1 MSRICAASRTRRSI
15 SSFGTFWLR
24 RPNARLSYTV
34 MCGYSAYDW
43 NTIATSR
50 SAGATSLTT
59 RSPMRISPPVIS
71 SRPASIR
78 SAVLFPQPEGPTS
91 TRNSPSAMSSSRPS
105 TATAS
110 SNAFVTR
117 SYVTVATAPPLPT
130 PPKVK
135 HPPSSGRRVRSPP
148 VTPLARDLARV
159 GQDHLLEGV
168 DALSTERRERFLARL
183 TEIDWDE
190 LAHPAEPPPVE
201 DVAPPRVVTLGER
214 AERHAE
220 LVAAGEDAYRAGRV
234 AVLVVAGGQG
244 TRLGWDGPKGT
255 FPLGP
260 HSGKTIYEL
269 QAEKVLALS
278 RRLGRDVPLLV
289 LTSPATDAATRSFFA
304 ERDDLGLAPGQ
315 LRLFTQGTV
324 PSVDRDGRALL
335 AAPGVLLENPDG
347 HGGVFQA
354 LVRSGELERLRREGV
369 TTIVYVQVDNVL
381 APVDDPE
388 LVGLAAVERADVV
401 TKVLPKAHPDE
412 KVGHLVRVGERDR
425 IVEYTELTPEETR
438 ATTPDGELLYRW
450 GSPAMHAWS
459 VEFLVRLAD
468 RGYRPPLHRSAKPLE
483 A

>member
-1 MSRICAASRTRRSI
+1 M
-15 SSFGTFWLR
+15 
-24 RPNARLSYTV
+24 
-34 MCGYSAYDW
+34 
-43 NTIATSR
+43 
-50 SAGATSLTT
+50 
-59 RSPMRISPPVIS
+59 
-71 SRPASIR
+71 
-78 SAVLFPQPEGPTS
+78 
-91 TRNSPSAMSSSRPS
+91 
-105 TATAS
+105 
-110 SNAFVTR
+110 
-117 SYVTVATAPPLPT
+117 
-130 PPKVK
+130 
-135 HPPSSGRRVRSPP
+135 
-148 VTPLARDLARV
+148 TPLRRDLARV
-159 GQDHLLEGV
+159 GQEHLLEGV
-168 DALSTERRERFLARL
+168 DALSAERRERFLARL
-183 TEIDWDE
+183 AEIDWDE
-190 LAHPAEPPPVE
+190 LAHPGEPPPVE
-201 DVAPPRVVTLGER
+201 DVALPRVVTLAER

-220 LVAAGEDAYRAGRV
+220 LLAAGEDAYGAGRV

-244 TRLGWDGPKGT
+244 TRLGWEGPKGT

-304 ERDDLGLAPGQ
+304 DRNDLGLARGQ

-354 LVRSGELERLRREGV
+354 LVRSGELERLRREGA

-381 APVDDPE
+381 APVDDPG
-388 LVGLAAVERADVV
+388 LVGLAALERADVV

-412 KVGHLVRVGERDR
+412 KVGHLVRVGECDR
-425 IVEYTELTPEETR
+425 IVEYTELTPAETR
-438 ATTPDGELLYRW
+438 ATTPDGGLLYRW

-483 A
+483 AWLDGEVREVEGWKHERFVFDLVPEADVSVGMEIDRDAEFAPVKNAEGADSPATAVELAHRQYVSWLRDAGVAVKLDPDERLEISPLLGATRRQFLERWNGRIDRLDAGAYLE

>member
-1 MSRICAASRTRRSI
+1 
-15 SSFGTFWLR
+15 
-24 RPNARLSYTV
+24 
-34 MCGYSAYDW
+34 
-43 NTIATSR
+43 
-50 SAGATSLTT
+50 
-59 RSPMRISPPVIS
+59 
-71 SRPASIR
+71 
-78 SAVLFPQPEGPTS
+78 
-91 TRNSPSAMSSSRPS
+91 
-105 TATAS
+105 
-110 SNAFVTR
+110 
-117 SYVTVATAPPLPT
+117 
-130 PPKVK
+130 
-135 HPPSSGRRVRSPP
+135 
-148 VTPLARDLARV
+148 VTPLRRDLARV
-159 GQDHLLEGV
+159 GQEHLLEGV
-168 DALSTERRERFLARL
+168 DALSAERRERFLARL
-183 TEIDWDE
+183 AEIDWDE

-201 DVAPPRVVTLGER
+201 DVAPPRVVTLAER

-220 LVAAGEDAYRAGRV
+220 LLAAGEDAYGAGRV

-244 TRLGWDGPKGT
+244 TRLGWEGPKGT

-304 ERDDLGLAPGQ
+304 DRDDLGLAPGQ

-388 LVGLAAVERADVV
+388 LVGLAALERADVV

-425 IVEYTELTPEETR
+425 IVEYTELTPAETR

-459 VEFLVRLAD
+459 VEFLARLAD
-468 RGYRPPLHRSAKPLE
+468 RGYRPPLHRSAKPLQAWLDGEVREVDGWKHERFVFDLVPE
-483 A
+483 AEVSVGMEIDRDAEFAPVKNADGADSPATAVELAHRQYVSWLRDAGVAVELDPDEHVEISPLLGATRRQFLERWDGRFDRLDAGAYLE